1 MTRNSKARQRQS
13 AFTLLEVM
21 VALAIVALS
30 LSAVVASIGQMALV
44 ATAMQERSYASWV
57 AQNKIVA
64 LRLSNAIPKV
74 SKTDDEVNFANID
87 WDLQTTVSETAVEN
101 LYRIDVAVSYAGAEH
116 AIRTVSGFVGEPGI
130 PGQANLAWARGA
142 QAAGEEK

>member
-1 MTRNSKARQRQS
+1 M
-13 AFTLLEVM
+13 
-21 VALAIVALS
+21 ALAIVALS
-30 LSAVVASIGQMALV
+30 LSAVVSSIGQMAQT
-44 ATAMQERSYASWV
+44 AAAMQERTYASWV

-64 LRLSNAIPKV
+64 LRLANAIPKV

-87 WDLQTTVSETAVEN
+87 WDLRTTVTETGVEN

-130 PGQANLAWARGA
+130 PGQANLAWARGS
-142 QAAGEEK
+142 QSVGEEK